1 MLKEILSGISSGTT
15 ADALARELG
24 LKRSTL
30 MAIVESLVDAGYI
43 EVVGMQGSCSGCGG
57 SVSCSSNQGCDGMY
71 ALTLEGER
79 FISHESNPD
88 NPREK
93 LKL

>member
-1 MLKEILSGISSGTT
+1 MLKAILTGISKQTT
-15 ADALARELG
+15 TDALARELG

-30 MAIVESLVDAGYI
+30 MAIVESLVDTGYL

-57 SVSCSSNQGCDGMY
+57 SVSCSDGHSCYGVY

-79 FISHESNPD
+79 FISQNLTKTIP
-88 NPREK
+88 
-93 LKL
+93 

>member
-1 MLKEILSGISSGTT
+1 MLNEILSGISSGTT
-15 ADALARELG
+15 TDALARELD

-30 MAIVESLVDAGYI
+30 MAIVESLVDTGYI

-57 SVSCSSNQGCDGMY
+57 SVSCSDGNSCYGMY

-79 FISHESNPD
+79 FISQNLTQSIP
-88 NPREK
+88 EK
-93 LKL
+93 N